1 VKEVALS
8 PALSQRMDDG
18 RVWYPRIKRLLDVLL
33 SLIGLALGAPLL
45 LFFGVLIRLESK
57 GPVFYKQ
64 VRSGLDG
71 KPFIILKL
79 RSMVVRAERNGQ
91 QWAVKDD
98 VRATRVGRFIRK
110 TKIDELPQ
118 LINVLRGEMSIVGPR
133 PERPAL
139 IVSFSREVP
148 GFKERLRVKPGLTG
162 WAQVHGGYEL
172 SPAEKL
178 RFDLDYIRH
187 QSLGLDLRII
197 GKTFGVL
204 IGGKGSW

>member
-1 VKEVALS
+1 MKEVALS
-8 PALSQRMDDG
+8 PALSQRMGDG
-18 RVWYPRIKRLLDVLL
+18 RVWYPRIKRLLDVGL
-33 SLIGLALGAPLL
+33 SLVGLALGAPLL
-45 LFFGVLIRLESK
+45 LFFGALIRLESK

-64 VRSGLDG
+64 VRAGLDG

-79 RSMVVRAERNGQ
+79 RSMVVRAESNGQ

-139 IVSFSREVP
+139 IVSFSREVA

-178 RFDLDYIRH
+178 RFDLYYIRH